1 MSVEP
6 NEKLTN
12 QPNLLG
18 AFEMKATLSIKDLSV
33 SKELDRK
40 AMSAMRG
47 GQGNQGIAEAQNNL
61 QAAFVNSNV
70 ANGSIFGGP
79 TIIMADTVVDQK
91 AENYS
96 DNDNYKALELFE
108 RF

>member
-12 QPNLLG
+12 QPDPLG
-18 AFEMKATLSIKDLSV
+18 EIEMTSTLTIKDLSV

-40 AMSAMRG
+40 AMCAVRG
-47 GQGNQGIAEAQNNL
+47 GQDNQGIAEAQNNF
-61 QAAFVNSNV
+61 QAAFVNSSV
-70 ANGSIFGGP
+70 ANGSTFGGP

-96 DNDNYKALELFE
+96 DNDNYKALDLFA